1 MKTKGAL
8 IWEFNQPWTIEEIE
22 IGDPVKDE
30 VKIQMEASGM
40 CHSDHHLV
48 TGDIPMAG
56 FPVLGGHEGA
66 GVVTEVGPGVEGLE
80 PGDHVVLSFIP
91 SCGSCP
97 SCQAGM
103 RNLCDLGAMLLQGT
117 AVSDNTHRIHAVKNG
132 QPVIP
137 MTLLGTFSPYM
148 VVHKSSVVKIDPSI
162 PFEVA
167 CLVGCGVTTGYGS
180 AVRSA
185 DVRPGDDV
193 VIAGVGG
200 VGMGAL
206 QGALNAGARNIF
218 AIDPVEWKR
227 DQALKFGATH
237 AYPDIASAMMGV
249 AEVTQ
254 GRMASKTII
263 TTGELKGEEIDN
275 YLNITSKGGTCV
287 VTAVANMASSD
298 VTLNLS
304 MLTLLQ
310 KNLQGTIFGGGNP
323 HFDIPQLLSMYK
335 AGRLNLDDMVTRQY
349 KLEQINE
356 GYQDMLEGKN
366 IRGII
371 RYTDEDR

>member
-8 IWEFNQPWTIEEIE
+8 IWDFNQPWSIEEIE

-66 GVVTEVGPGVEGLE
+66 GVVTEVGPSVENVA

-91 SCGSCP
+91 SCGECP
-97 SCQAGM
+97 TCQSGK
-103 RNLCDLGAMLLQGT
+103 RNLCDLGALLLTGT
-117 AVSDNTHRIHAVKNG
+117 AVSDGTHRVTANG
-132 QPVIP
+132 KPVIP

-148 VVHKSSVVKIDPSI
+148 VVHKSSVVKIDPSV

-193 VIAGVGG
+193 AIAGIGG

-206 QGALNAGARNIF
+206 QGAVIAGARNVF
-218 AIDPVEWKR
+218 AIDPVAWKR

-237 AYPDIASAMMGV
+237 AYPDLASAMMGI
-249 AEVTQ
+249 AEVTHGQ
-254 GRMASKTII
+254 MAGKTII
-263 TTGELKGEEIDN
+263 TTGELKGEDIDH
-275 YLNITSKGGTCV
+275 YLNLTAKGGTCV
-287 VTAVANMASSD
+287 VTAVANMMEST
-298 VTLNLS
+298 VTLNLA

-323 HFDIPQLLSMYK
+323 HHDIPQLLSMYK

-356 GYQDMLEGKN
+356 GYKDMLEGRN
-366 IRGII
+366 IRGVI
-371 RYTDEDR
+371 RYTDADR